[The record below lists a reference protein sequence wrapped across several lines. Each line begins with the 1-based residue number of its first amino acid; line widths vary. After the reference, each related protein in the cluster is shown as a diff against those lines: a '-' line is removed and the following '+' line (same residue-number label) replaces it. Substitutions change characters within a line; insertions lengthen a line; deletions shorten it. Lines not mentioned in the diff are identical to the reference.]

1 MEHFFKNIQIR
12 NFKSIKQLD
21 LNDCSRINLFIGRPN
36 VGKSN
41 ILEALS
47 LFSIPHVK
55 FSTDKQ
61 LKNFVRIENENEFF
75 FDGNIK
81 EDIKINTNTLT
92 ALASYESYVTF
103 QNSKQGSKE
112 SVTNDWG
119 LHFDLGYKSEHYT
132 TYSVDENLN
141 LIERDFERNLYSVK
155 KYTFAPNV
163 NYKQANAPFLI
174 PPYGTNLLNCIDTNE
189 KLKTELN
196 QLFKEYGL
204 KLVFDK
210 ASQSL
215 KVMKELKGDNIY
227 LIPYNSVADTL
238 QRIIFYKTAI
248 ASNKD
253 SILLFEEPE
262 AHSFPPY
269 IAHITQEIIYST
281 TNQFFITTHSPF
293 ILNDFLENSR
303 SELSVFAV
311 NYIEGQTVAKKLTA
325 QELDDIYQN
334 GVDLFTNI
342 ETYN

>member
-1 MEHFFKNIQIR
+1 MEHFFNNIQIT

-21 LNDCSRINLFIGRPN
+21 LNECSRINLFIGRPN

-41 ILEALS
+41 ILEALG

-55 FSTDKQ
+55 FSNDKQ
-61 LKNFVRIENENEFF
+61 LKNFVRVENENELF

-81 EDIKINTNTLT
+81 EHIRVNTNTLT
-92 ALASYESYVTF
+92 ARASYETYTTMQPSQRGGY
-103 QNSKQGSKE
+103 E
-112 SVTNDWG
+112 SVINDWG
-119 LHFDLGYKSEHYT
+119 LHFDLGNKSEHYT
-132 TYSVDENLN
+132 T
-141 LIERDFERNLYSVK
+141 RHLYSVK

-163 NYKQANAPFLI
+163 NFKQANAPFLI
-174 PPYGTNLLNCIDTNE
+174 PPYGINLLNSIEINE
-189 KLKTELN
+189 KLKAEFN
-196 QLFKEYGL
+196 QLFKEYDL

-215 KVMKELKGDNIY
+215 KVMKELKGNNIY

-248 ASNKD
+248 ASNQN

-269 IAHITQEIIYST
+269 ITHITQEIINST

-293 ILNDFLENSR
+293 IVTDFLENSR

-311 NYIEGQTVAKKLTA
+311 NYADGQTVAKKLTT
-325 QELDDIYQN
+325 QDLDDIYQN